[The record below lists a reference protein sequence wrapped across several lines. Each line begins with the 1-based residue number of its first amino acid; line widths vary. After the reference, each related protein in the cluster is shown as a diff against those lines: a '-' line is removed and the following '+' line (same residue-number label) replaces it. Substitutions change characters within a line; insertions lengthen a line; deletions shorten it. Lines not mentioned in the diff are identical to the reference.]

1 MINEEM
7 ISEYLKYQREQ
18 ERSQATLQKY
28 KNDLNALRVCNGR
41 VSCDSITI
49 IESHDTFYVYL
60 RIYTDSR

>member
-28 KNDLNALRVCNGR
+28 KNDLNALRKFLN
-41 VSCDSITI
+41 DSM
-49 IESHDTFYVYL
+49 
-60 RIYTDSR
+60 